1 MRQAWLPATP
11 EGAPIARA
19 FVRDAARDLRLDSET
34 TWELMLAT
42 TEAFANAV
50 EHGSPCDPGGIELC
64 LKVADGR
71 LEVEV
76 VDCGGC
82 FPDVPRTSKPR
93 GHGGRGLPII
103 AAVVDNFEVVPHEGT
118 TRVRFDKRLALA

>member
-1 MRQAWLPATP
+1 M
-11 EGAPIARA
+11 ARA
-19 FVRDAARDLRLDSET
+19 MVREATRDLGLDSST

-50 EHGSPCDPGGIELC
+50 EHGTPCDPSGIELR
-64 LKVADGR
+64 VDVDAGR

-82 FPDVPRTSKPR
+82 FPEVPRTSKPH
-93 GHGGRGLPII
+93 GHGGRGLKII
-103 AAVVDNFEVVPHEGT
+103 AAVVDDFEVVPDRGT
-118 TRVRFDKRLALA
+118 TRMRFKKRLALA